1 MMQIDKIVSIA
12 FVIILTVALGY
23 IALLKSDIR
32 SLEAKIDK
40 EKSAK
45 IIESQNLQQC
55 SRELEA
61 LNERID
67 AERSDYEAKIKE
79 YKATLQQ
86 KPKVRYKTIYKTIT
100 KEQKSD
106 DCEDIKS
113 VLDSVR
119 SLDTELLR

>member
-1 MMQIDKIVSIA
+1 MMHIDKIVSIA
-12 FVIILTVALGY
+12 FVLMLTAALGY

-55 SRELEA
+55 ARELEA

-67 AERSDYEAKIKE
+67 AERSDYEAKIKH
-79 YKATLQQ
+79 YKATLKQ
-86 KPKVRYKTIYKTIT
+86 KPKVRYKVIYQIS
-100 KEQKSD
+100 KEKKSD
-106 DCEDIKS
+106 ECEDIKA
-113 VLDSVR
+113 VLDGVR
-119 SLDTELLR
+119 SIPFDSLR

>member
-1 MMQIDKIVSIA
+1 MMQIDKIISIA
-12 FVIILTVALGY
+12 FVLMLTAALGY

-67 AERSDYEAKIKE
+67 AERSDYEAKIRRYE
-79 YKATLQQ
+79 ATLRQ
-86 KPKVRYKTIYKTIT
+86 KPKVRYKVIYQIS
-100 KEQKSD
+100 KEKKSD
-106 DCEDIKS
+106 ECEDIKA
-113 VLDSVR
+113 VLDGVR
-119 SLDTELLR
+119 SIPFDSLR